1 MQLSKILS
9 LALVLGCVVLGSRAA
24 PQANQAADPTKANRN
39 SLLLRRGNV
48 GRPLGRTTATTTTT
62 TTASPD
68 YAEDEYADNYDEGKG
83 EQGDGGEEDAADGG
97 GGKQP
102 TTTTTTTEAPKKIR
116 PSIRP
121 FRSNDDLLSA
131 LKKRR
136 EESKNS
142 KPAAALPKE
151 KVYDGDEAPAAP
163 KPAKA
168 PAIVLLVFRHY
179 FRSFSLLPLYPHPW
193 ATWDQFQSCTYV
205 RSTRCAPLLRSTSS
219 FLPRASEMLCPANST
234 RTSFPPKSTPT
245 LLSLATPVSIRFN
258 AAQISA
264 PRTTNTDP
272 ENTVLF
278 IK

>member
-9 LALVLGCVVLGSRAA
+9 LAALVLGCVVLGSRAD
-24 PQANQAADPTKANRN
+24 PQANQAAADPSKANRN
-39 SLLLRRGNV
+39 SLLLRRNNV

-83 EQGDGGEEDAADGG
+83 DQGDGGEEDAADGG
-97 GGKQP
+97 GGGKQA

-151 KVYDGDEAPAAP
+151 KVYDGDEAPAVAAAP
-163 KPAKA
+163 IAKPAKA
-168 PAIVLLVFRHY
+168 PAIGKIADNIVFSFTKPSNKRRFGNGATGRKDTAGEPASGDTAHGQGPDQGDDGSSSGGGSAASKSLIGRLG
-179 FRSFSLLPLYPHPW
+179 RS
-193 ATWDQFQSCTYV
+193 
-205 RSTRCAPLLRSTSS
+205 
-219 FLPRASEMLCPANST
+219 
-234 RTSFPPKSTPT
+234 
-245 LLSLATPVSIRFN
+245 RF
-258 AAQISA
+258 ALKQ
-264 PRTTNTDP
+264 
-272 ENTVLF
+272 
-278 IK
+278 

>member
-168 PAIVLLVFRHY
+168 PAIGKIADNIVFSFTKPSNKRRFGNGATGRKDTAGEPASGDTAHGQGPDQGDDGSSSGSAASKSLIGRLG
-179 FRSFSLLPLYPHPW
+179 RS
-193 ATWDQFQSCTYV
+193 
-205 RSTRCAPLLRSTSS
+205 
-219 FLPRASEMLCPANST
+219 
-234 RTSFPPKSTPT
+234 
-245 LLSLATPVSIRFN
+245 RF
-258 AAQISA
+258 ALKQ
-264 PRTTNTDP
+264 
-272 ENTVLF
+272 
-278 IK
+278 

>member
-9 LALVLGCVVLGSRAA
+9 LAALVLGCVVLGSRAD
-24 PQANQAADPTKANRN
+24 PQANQAAADPSKANRN
-39 SLLLRRGNV
+39 SLLLRRNNV

-83 EQGDGGEEDAADGG
+83 DQGDGGEEDAADGG
-97 GGKQP
+97 GGGKQA

-151 KVYDGDEAPAAP
+151 KVYDGDEAPAVAAAP
-163 KPAKA
+163 IAKPAKA
-168 PAIVLLVFRHY
+168 PAIASNKRRFGNGATGRKDTAGEPASGDTAHGQGPDQGDDGSSSGGGSAASKSLIGRLG
-179 FRSFSLLPLYPHPW
+179 RS
-193 ATWDQFQSCTYV
+193 
-205 RSTRCAPLLRSTSS
+205 
-219 FLPRASEMLCPANST
+219 
-234 RTSFPPKSTPT
+234 
-245 LLSLATPVSIRFN
+245 RF
-258 AAQISA
+258 ALKQ
-264 PRTTNTDP
+264 
-272 ENTVLF
+272 
-278 IK
+278 

>member
-168 PAIVLLVFRHY
+168 PAIASNKRRFGNGATGRKDTAGEPASGDTAHGQGPDQGDDGSSSGSAASKSLIGRLG
-179 FRSFSLLPLYPHPW
+179 RS
-193 ATWDQFQSCTYV
+193 
-205 RSTRCAPLLRSTSS
+205 
-219 FLPRASEMLCPANST
+219 
-234 RTSFPPKSTPT
+234 
-245 LLSLATPVSIRFN
+245 RF
-258 AAQISA
+258 ALKQ
-264 PRTTNTDP
+264 
-272 ENTVLF
+272 
-278 IK
+278 